1 MRFVLL
7 PALWFIGV
15 VAIAWT
21 ARWSASNEY
30 PVANVSILLLSM
42 TAELAI
48 LLAVLQPG
56 SYLRSWG
63 RALTACLVSVCFAFV
78 SGLWAFHGEP
88 PTYVSV
94 FVLWTLALPVGLGG
108 LFLWS
113 ALASWPL
120 REGPEDTAEQPRDR

>member
-21 ARWSASNEY
+21 ARWSGSSEY
-30 PVANVSILLLSM
+30 PVANVSIFLLSM
-42 TAELAI
+42 TGELAI

-56 SYLRSWG
+56 SYVRSWG
-63 RALTACLVSVCFAFV
+63 RALAACLVSACFAFV

-88 PTYVSV
+88 PTYVAL
-94 FVLWTLALPVGLGG
+94 FVLWTQALPVGLGG
-108 LFLWS
+108 LFIWS
-113 ALASWPL
+113 ALASLP
-120 REGPEDTAEQPRDR
+120 EGSEDAAE